1 MREYLSYAFYALT
14 DRQVLDILRT
24 YEQAKFIPMN
34 PCHGIISNNVSEN
47 SFIYSYAVAKFQD
60 LITLEDL

>member
-1 MREYLSYAFYALT
+1 MREYLYIQLYALT
-14 DRQVLDILRT
+14 DRQVLDILMT

-34 PCHGIISNNVSEN
+34 PCHSIISNNVSEN